1 MVKYCAVALCTNG
14 SHNQPNLSY
23 FRFPLDEKLRKKW
36 KAFCRRADKKFNT
49 VADPRICSQ
58 HFLKEDLKKTLS
70 GKTEVISGGVPKI
83 FDPKQPK
90 AKSNLRKERQQKRHR
105 QAQHSADNTTEELPA
120 KRQRE
125 DVQENTAANTGVFND
140 HDYTD
145 RLENVNEQHRNVL
158 CQTELTM
165 EDLAK
170 MEQGINRSST
180 STPTSKQEVKVGA
193 SVQQRREQV
202 VQDVLKSDESVKF
215 YTGIPSLS
223 CFMLLFNTLLPYV
236 GKMKYWDKN
245 KLQKSYYQDDPEKKK
260 PGRKRDVGLKEE
272 FILVLLRL
280 KLGLMERHLADMFAV
295 SVSTVS
301 RIYITWV
308 RFLALTLKDSL
319 LRWPSKEEIKTHMPN
334 SFSKYP
340 GTRVIIDC
348 TEFFIEKPS
357 SPSAQKATWSDYKHH
372 NTVKLLVGITPS
384 GAFSFISRLWSGS
397 TSDRRV
403 TQESGLIDILEKGDE
418 VMADRGFTIRDLLT
432 KRGVKLNMP
441 PFTKGNQFFS
451 YYPENGDFSLF
462 VFHIQLLSKCQ
473 SL

>member
-1 MVKYCAVALCTNG
+1 MVKYCAVAVCKNG
-14 SHNQPNLSY
+14 SHNKPNLSY
-23 FRFPLDEKLRKKW
+23 FRFPSDQKLRKKW
-36 KAFCRRADKKFNT
+36 GTFCRRADEKFKT
-49 VADPRICSQ
+49 LADPRICSQ
-58 HFLKEDLKKTLS
+58 HFSREDLKRTPS
-70 GKTEVISGGVPKI
+70 GKIEVISCAVPTI
-83 FDPKQPK
+83 FDPKQSA
-90 AKSNLRKERQQKRHR
+90 AKSDPRKERKNKRDR
-105 QAQHSADNTTEELPA
+105 RAQHLADNSTELPA
-120 KRQRE
+120 KRQRA
-125 DVQENTAANTGVFND
+125 DVQEGKIGIMHSSAETGSTAENTGVISD

-145 RLENVNEQHRNVL
+145 RFENVDEQHRNVL

-170 MEQGINRSST
+170 MERGINQSLT
-180 STPTSKQEVKVGA
+180 STPASSQEVKVGA
-193 SVQQRREQV
+193 NAQRRREQV
-202 VQDVLKSDESVKF
+202 VKDVLKSNESVKF

-223 CFMLLFNTLLPYV
+223 CFMLLVNTLLPYA

-245 KLQKSYYQDDPEKKK
+245 KRQKSYYQNDPEKEK

-280 KLGLMERHLADMFAV
+280 KLGLTERHLADMFAV

-301 RIYITWV
+301 RIYMTWV
-308 RFLALTLKDSL
+308 RFLALTFKGSL
-319 LRWPSKEEIKTHMPN
+319 LRWPSKEEIKTHLPN

-384 GAFSFISRLWSGS
+384 GAFSFISKLWSGS

-403 TQESGLIDILEKGDE
+403 TQESGLIDLLEEGDQ

-432 KRGVKLNMP
+432 KKGVKLNMP
-441 PFTKGNQFFS
+441 PFTKGNQSCSCF
-451 YYPENGDFSLF
+451 P
-462 VFHIQLLSKCQ
+462 
-473 SL
+473 